1 MWHSCLLK
9 LASPVTGVSFE
20 MRNSALH
27 IGRRHRLLCG
37 NDIGSMVCSLVL
49 KGTFCITHFSN
60 TQQQQQRISW
70 ISHHIWY
77 IRHKRVHIFK
87 LECVK
92 CVKKIFIN
100 WNVLRHWKLQKYV
113 NSQMCS
119 EINIHVLLFF
129 LGGGHIC
136 KTLKSDYWLR
146 HACPPPVRLS
156 ACVCVSVRPHRTTR
170 LPLDG
175 LSKNLIF
182 QYFSKLRRQN
192 SSFIKTWQ

>member
-129 LGGGHIC
+129 LGGGIFA
-136 KTLKSDYWLR
+136 KPWKATIGFVM
-146 HACPPPVRLS
+146 PVRRPSVCLPV
-156 ACVCVSVRPHRTTR
+156 CVCPSVRTEQLGSHWT
-170 LPLDG
+170 DCQ
-175 LSKNLIF
+175 KI
-182 QYFSKLRRQN
+182 
-192 SSFIKTWQ
+192 

>member
-119 EINIHVLLFF
+119 EINIHVLLF
-129 LGGGHIC
+129 LGGGAYLQNLEKRLLASSC
-136 KTLKSDYWLR
+136 
-146 HACPPPVRLS
+146 LS
-156 ACVCVSVRPHRTTR
+156 AARPSVCLCVCVRPSAQNNSAPTGRIVKKFNISVFFETT
-170 LPLDG
+170 PT
-175 LSKNLIF
+175 KF
-182 QYFSKLRRQN
+182 KFH
-192 SSFIKTWQ
+192 